1 MLNPKKRFK
10 KMKKFILSLGLI
22 LMALNLTNC
31 AKFEEA
37 TPAVETKGDFV
48 IYASTETRTA
58 NDGLNTVWSTGDDM
72 SVFHAVTDGKT
83 YTKDGQFK
91 LQDVATGQ
99 FKGNV
104 NGTLDAQEEYDWYA
118 MYPYSSYVPGPAN
131 TGSGYMTIGCSATQT
146 QTQTGNNS
154 MAHVAGKNYPLVGKA
169 YAVPANQSPA
179 LAMTHVATLLE
190 FEVTN
195 SLEEAITVSEIKF
208 TAPSALV
215 GTFYID
221 FTDIDNITATLSGD
235 SYTSKTAT
243 LIVKNGEAIEAGKS
257 AKFYL
262 PVAPFEA
269 AAETELSIEVN
280 VTAGEKFGVLAKK
293 ITLAKATT
301 FKAGKIKNVKVN
313 YDAEFVEVNEDWVDN
328 AYNLVTSAS
337 HLNAG
342 DKVIIVA
349 KDSNFALSATQNSN
363 NRGQAAIT
371 KNSNNTVEFDNNVQ
385 ILTLKEG
392 TVDGTFAFY
401 TGSGYLYAASSGSN
415 HLKTQTTKDANAS
428 WSIVINPTDGVA
440 TVVAKGTYT
449 HNTMQYNQ
457 TSSLFS
463 CYDGASQKPICIY
476 KLVGEYTP
484 AVPAIDYSIADVSLA
499 ADATSGE
506 TTVVATNADGWNI
519 TAETDAEWI
528 TNLQYANGK
537 ITFSS
542 VANDGDVRTAI
553 VTVTAVKEGYDNVV
567 KTFTITQAK
576 FSTGDDVAVGNSYSY
591 TFTAKQFSAN
601 GMKNLGG
608 LNWTLAGDGGYWGWD
623 SNGKGHQFGSGN
635 KPYKS
640 MTLTISGYEGGINTI
655 KINTSGASSISAS
668 FTVSVGG
675 KQIGAKKSLTTSA
688 TEYTFTTNDNELL
701 TGDIVFT
708 YTQTSKKAIYIKSIA
723 IN

>member
-37 TPAVETKGDFV
+37 TPAVETKGDFA

-58 NDGLNTVWSTGDDM
+58 NDGLNTVWSTGDDLN
-72 SVFHAVTDGKT
+72 VFHAVTDGTT
-83 YTKDGQFK
+83 YTQDGQFK
-91 LQDVATGQ
+91 LQDVETGQ
-99 FKGNV
+99 FLGNL

-118 MYPYSSYVPGPAN
+118 MYPYSSYVKHPN
-131 TGSGYMTIGCSATQT
+131 SSGYMTIGCSASAT

-154 MAHVAGKNYPLVGKA
+154 MAHIAGNNYPLVGKA

-195 SLEEAITVSEIKF
+195 SLEEAITVSNITF
-208 TAPSALV
+208 TAPADLV

-221 FTDIDNITATLSGD
+221 FDEIDKITVKSSGAN
-235 SYTSKTAT
+235 YTSKTAT
-243 LIVKNGEAIEAGKS
+243 LEVKNGEAIEAGKS

-262 PVAPFEA
+262 PVAPFTA
-269 AAETELSIEVN
+269 NASDKLSIEVN
-280 VTAGEKFGVLAKK
+280 VTAGEKFGVLAKD
-293 ITLAKATT
+293 ITLAETTT

-313 YDAEFVEVNEDWVDN
+313 YNAEFVEVNEDWVDN

-349 KDSNFALSATQNSN
+349 KDSNFALSATQNNN

-401 TGSGYLYAASSGSN
+401 TGSGYLYAASSSSN
-415 HLKTQTTKDANAS
+415 HLKTQTTKDANGS
-428 WSIVINPTDGVA
+428 WSIVVNTTDGTAAIVA
-440 TVVAKGTYT
+440 QGANT
-449 HNTMQYNQ
+449 HNVMRYNQ

-463 CYDGASQKPICIY
+463 CYESASQKPICIY

-484 AVPAIDYSIADVSLA
+484 AVPAIDYSIGDVNLA

-506 TTVVATNADGWNI
+506 AEVVATNADGWNI
-519 TAETDAEWI
+519 TAEADAGWI
-528 TNLQYANGK
+528 TDLQYANSK

-542 VANDGDVRTAI
+542 EANKGEARKAT
-553 VTVTAVKEGYDNVV
+553 VTVTAVKEGYDNVE

-576 FSTGDDVAVGNSYSY
+576 FSTGDDVAEGAQYSY

-601 GMKNLGG
+601 GTKNLGG

-635 KPYKS
+635 KPYKN

-668 FTVSVGG
+668 FTVSVNG
-675 KQIGAKKSLTTSA
+675 KQIGAKTSLTTSA